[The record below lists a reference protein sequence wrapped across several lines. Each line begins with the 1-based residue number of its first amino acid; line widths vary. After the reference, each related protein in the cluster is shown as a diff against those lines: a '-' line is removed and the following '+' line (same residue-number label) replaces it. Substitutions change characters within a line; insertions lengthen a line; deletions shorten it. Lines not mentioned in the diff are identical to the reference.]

1 MDAVTASAGVKAFFE
16 FVFAIGGPV
25 CRVRSL
31 CNTDAALCWSVC
43 KRDHLGNHQM
53 QLLFSFIPSD
63 TRSPRPHI
71 YIPATTVSQPAS
83 TTVTLTTSNTMP
95 RKHKNAAE
103 HEAAVAAITAHFSDT
118 YISGNGR
125 LAAYQQLCRD
135 LDVDV
140 GASIIQCKRVG
151 FCNEYRG
158 IDQRADHPTTTE
170 HQRRPRQHPRF
181 RPRAAARRRYQLLQV
196 PELQCSAQGYH
207 GQPRQEIPAKE
218 SKI

>member
-1 MDAVTASAGVKAFFE
+1 MQSLQVRES
-16 FVFAIGGPV
+16 
-25 CRVRSL
+25 RRSL
-31 CNTDAALCWSVC
+31 NLCLRLVGQSVGYVVCATQMPRFVRAFANATTWAIIKC
-43 KRDHLGNHQM
+43 KYSSHPIHLAPDHLV
-53 QLLFSFIPSD
+53 
-63 TRSPRPHI
+63 RI
-71 YIPATTVSQPAS
+71 YIPATTLSQPTS

-103 HEAAVAAITAHFSDT
+103 HEAAVAAITAHFSTT

-158 IDQRADHPTTTE
+158 IDQRADQATTTE
-170 HQRRPRQHPRF
+170 HQRGPRQHPRF
-181 RPRAAARRRYQLLQV
+181 RPRAAARRRYQILQV
-196 PELQCSAQGYH
+196 PELQCSAQGH
-207 GQPRQEIPAKE
+207 HEQPRQEIPAKE
-218 SKI
+218 SKV

>member
-1 MDAVTASAGVKAFFE
+1 MQSLQVRES
-16 FVFAIGGPV
+16 
-25 CRVRSL
+25 RRSL
-31 CNTDAALCWSVC
+31 NLCLRLVGQSVGYVVCATRMPRFVGAFANATTWVIIKC
-43 KRDHLGNHQM
+43 KYSSHSFHLTPDHLV
-53 QLLFSFIPSD
+53 
-63 TRSPRPHI
+63 RI